1 MVAAVMPFILKVRT
15 WRAAWVNQEMKALG
29 RVAACGKPLRL
40 VGQLVGT
47 VLAFSKSS
55 EQRKR
60 LLGQSKASM
69 RRPLRCLRSFCPP
82 YLGFS
87 PAPRAL
93 CEPKTV

>member
-1 MVAAVMPFILKVRT
+1 MKVVAAVMPFILKVRT

-60 LLGQSKASM
+60 LLGQPKASM
-69 RRPLRCLRSFCPP
+69 RRPLRSFCPR

-87 PAPRAL
+87 PSGF
-93 CEPKTV
+93 V